1 MKIELKAI
9 KYSAFA
15 SQETNCY
22 QAKIYIDGKPFAGVS
37 NDGRGGC
44 DHVYPL
50 PNCKDTKAWRDKLNA
65 IEAELGQEV
74 LTDTG
79 GGNYITSMM
88 NCLEFVCGD
97 LMNEYHRM
105 TEVKKI
111 LRRVSYLKPD
121 GKLYQL
127 PAKYKPDART
137 LAGVKACGWFTDDLT
152 MISGQTPDDAL
163 KALTA
168 AGFFKCVRNGLTTT
182 VAAWHWPRLRPRH
195 GIPATGAKTTKP
207 NAAT

>member
-15 SQETNCY
+15 SQETHCY

-37 NDGRGGC
+37 NDGHGGC
-44 DHVYPL
+44 DLVYPL
-50 PNCKDTKAWRDKLNA
+50 PNCKDTKAWRARLDA
-65 IEAELGQEV
+65 IEAELGKEV

-97 LMNEYHRM
+97 LMNQYHQM

-127 PAKYKPDART
+127 VAKYKPDART
-137 LAGVKACGWFTDDLT
+137 LLAVKACPWFADDYT
-152 MISGQTPDDAL
+152 MLSGMTPDDAL

-168 AGFFKCVRNGLTTT
+168 AGFYK
-182 VAAWHWPRLRPRH
+182 
-195 GIPATGAKTTKP
+195 
-207 NAAT
+207 